1 MGRKGGENM
10 WGDQFTEYLRV
21 LEGGE

>member
-1 MGRKGGENM
+1 MDRKGEENM
-10 WGDQFTEYLRV
+10 SGEQFTEYLRG